1 MDPLLGIIGSIS
13 FCLLFA
19 AAAIS
24 KINDLTGFR
33 KILAAYQLVPTV
45 FIGSVVAIIILV
57 EILLAALWTV
67 PHYRALASY
76 ASIFVLVAYALAITV
91 NLLRSRNYISC
102 GCGEDQPI
110 SWWLV
115 VRNGVYVSCAG
126 VVSAIEIAQFEWNGP
141 RVLVIAIALT
151 TIIFLE
157 RITATLIVNASH
169 LSDWRR

>member
-76 ASIFVLVAYALAITV
+76 ASIFV
-91 NLLRSRNYISC
+91 
-102 GCGEDQPI
+102 
-110 SWWLV
+110 
-115 VRNGVYVSCAG
+115 
-126 VVSAIEIAQFEWNGP
+126 
-141 RVLVIAIALT
+141 
-151 TIIFLE
+151 
-157 RITATLIVNASH
+157 
-169 LSDWRR
+169 